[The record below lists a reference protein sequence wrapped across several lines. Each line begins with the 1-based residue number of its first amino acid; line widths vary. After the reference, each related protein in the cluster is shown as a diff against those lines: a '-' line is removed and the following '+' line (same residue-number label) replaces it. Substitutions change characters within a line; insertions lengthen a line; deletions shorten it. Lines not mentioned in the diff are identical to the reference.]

1 MKRSWLVLVVLL
13 ACWWGPAFSS
23 LKPVL
28 GVRERDQF
36 LLISQR
42 ISGLEERKSPP
53 PRLFNLSY
61 WMEAAMERIF
71 SP

>member
-42 ISGLEERKSPP
+42 ISGLEER
-53 PRLFNLSY
+53 
-61 WMEAAMERIF
+61 
-71 SP
+71 